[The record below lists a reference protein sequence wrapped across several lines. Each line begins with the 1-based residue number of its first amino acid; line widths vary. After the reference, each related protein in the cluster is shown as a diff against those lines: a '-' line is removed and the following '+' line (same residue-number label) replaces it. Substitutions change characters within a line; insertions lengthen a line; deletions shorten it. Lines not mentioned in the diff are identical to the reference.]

1 MSYIQMIKKDIE
13 HKNIKELL
21 SKVKAGDHSAFEII
35 INKYRNLVI
44 HIIFRMVSNS
54 ADREDLFQDIFL
66 KVYKNIKHFRFQ
78 SKFSTWIGKIA
89 YNTCLNHV
97 KKHRPETIDQSI
109 LNNSYKNSFSDTEL
123 LPDDLI
129 TQKEITAQIH
139 KEIENL
145 NYIYKTVLTL
155 FHLENMSYKEIGT
168 IMKIPQGSVK
178 SYLFRARKEL
188 KKRLLSKFED
198 KEICKINI

>member
-1 MSYIQMIKKDIE
+1 MIKKDLE

-35 INKYRNLVI
+35 IDKYRNLVI

-54 ADREDLFQDIFL
+54 ADREDLFQDIFF

-89 YNTCLNHV
+89 YNTCLNHI
-97 KKHRPETIDQSI
+97 KKHRPESIEQSI
-109 LNNSYKNSFSDTEL
+109 LINSYINPFSDTEL
-123 LPDDLI
+123 LPDDQISL
-129 TQKEITAQIH
+129 KEITDHVH

-168 IMKIPQGSVK
+168 IMNIPQGSVK
-178 SYLFRARKEL
+178 SYIFRARKEL
-188 KKRLLSKFED
+188 KKRLLSKFKD
-198 KEICKINI
+198 KEICKVNI

>member
-1 MSYIQMIKKDIE
+1 MIKKDIE

>member
-1 MSYIQMIKKDIE
+1 MVEKELK
-13 HKNIKELL
+13 HKNIEQLL
-21 SKVKAGDHSAFEII
+21 FKVKDGDHSAFEII
-35 INKYRNLVI
+35 INTYRKLVI
-44 HIIFRMVSNS
+44 HIIFRMVTNT

-66 KVYKNIKHFRFQ
+66 KVYKNIKTFRFQ

-97 KKHRPETIDQSI
+97 KKHRPKTIDQSI
-109 LNNSYKNSFSDTEL
+109 LNNSYKNPFSDTEL

-129 TQKEITAQIH
+129 TQKEITAHIH

-178 SYLFRARKEL
+178 SYIFRARKEL
-188 KKRLLSKFED
+188 KKRLLLKFKD
-198 KEICKINI
+198 KEVCKVNI